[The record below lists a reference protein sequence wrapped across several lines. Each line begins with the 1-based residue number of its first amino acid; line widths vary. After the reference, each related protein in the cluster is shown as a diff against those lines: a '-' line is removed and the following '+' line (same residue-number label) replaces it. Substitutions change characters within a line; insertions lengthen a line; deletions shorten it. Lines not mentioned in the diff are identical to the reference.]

1 MTAGQH
7 VNVYNGRMETT
18 DLTIKLLQE
27 IRDDGRKTR
36 DELSRRLDEQTA
48 QAREQNTHVNLR
60 FEAIET
66 SLRDLA
72 QQLVMLARGIKVAL
86 ESRSESDKRIEDHE
100 QRLSA
105 LEKRPPH

>member
-1 MTAGQH
+1 
-7 VNVYNGRMETT
+7 MEPT

-36 DELSRRLDEQTA
+36 DELTRRLDDQSA
-48 QAREQNTHVNLR
+48 QFSAQSTHANAR

-66 SLRDLA
+66 SLRDMA

-86 ESRSESDKRIEDHE
+86 ESRADSDRRLEDHE
-100 QRLSA
+100 QRLA
-105 LEKRPPH
+105 VLEKQSPH